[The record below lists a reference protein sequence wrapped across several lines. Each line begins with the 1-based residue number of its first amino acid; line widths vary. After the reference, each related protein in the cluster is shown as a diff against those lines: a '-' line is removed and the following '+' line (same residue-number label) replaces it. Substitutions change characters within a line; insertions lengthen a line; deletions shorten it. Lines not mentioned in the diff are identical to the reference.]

1 MTDPAMS
8 ETADTSDAGDM
19 SQTDDTT
26 PTVELEPTAET
37 EAGAEAEAE
46 SAPRLSCPSCGAEV
60 LPGDGFCESCGADLM
75 VRRAAPPDTA
85 PAPCPDCGGT
95 AFTDGYCDHCGK
107 LAPSP
112 RDRIERDLGTVAGV
126 SDRGLRHS
134 RNEDAMA
141 FAVIGGDSGRS
152 ASVVVVCDGV
162 STSADPQRASQLA
175 ADTALEDMVT
185 ALRRGVSANASTTAA
200 IESAQRA
207 VTTLAQEYPDRTT
220 APSCTIATA
229 VVEPGQVTVGWVG
242 DSRVYWLAADGGLSR
257 RLTEDD
263 TWAGQLIAGGAVEEA
278 EAYKAPHAHAIL
290 RWLGPDA
297 PEEPPHVH
305 GFAPDGPGL
314 VLACSDGLWNYVWD
328 AADLATIV
336 RTAGDGAHAPA
347 LANGAASLTAVALD
361 GGGQDNITT
370 VLAVYPPEPAP
381 PLETAPTLEKT
392 LVLENV
398 PALKAPTVEA
408 ASAVEAAQS
417 DKGMGMEP

>member
-1 MTDPAMS
+1 MTGPAAD
-8 ETADTSDAGDM
+8 ETAGTSDADEM
-19 SQTDDTT
+19 SNAPEPN
-26 PTVELEPTAET
+26 PTLEMDPIAE
-37 EAGAEAEAE
+37 EAPEPAPARLTC
-46 SAPRLSCPSCGAEV
+46 SACGAEV

-85 PAPCPDCGGT
+85 LAPCPDCGGT
-95 AFTDGYCDHCGK
+95 AFTDGYCDNCGK

-141 FAVIGGDSGRS
+141 FAVIGGDGGRS

-162 STSADPQRASQLA
+162 STSTDPQRASQLA
-175 ADTALEDMVT
+175 ADTALDDLVH
-185 ALRRGVSANASTTAA
+185 ALRRGEPAGASTAAA

-207 VTTLAQEYPDRTT
+207 VTTLADDYPDRTT

-242 DSRVYWLAADGGLSR
+242 DSRVYWLAANGTSSR

-263 TWAGQLIAGGAVEEA
+263 TWAGQLIAGGAVDEA

-297 PEEPPHVH
+297 PEDPPHVH

-328 AADLATIV
+328 AADLATIAQ
-336 RTAGDGAHAPA
+336 TARNDTHAPA
-347 LANGAASLTAVALD
+347 LASSAASLTAVALD

-370 VLAVYPPEPAP
+370 VLAAYPPGAPGATRTSDAAHEPD
-381 PLETAPTLEKT
+381 TADVTPT
-392 LVLENV
+392 LVLDT
-398 PALKAPTVEA
+398 APPGET
-408 ASAVEAAQS
+408 AQS
-417 DKGMGMEP
+417 DKGMGREP